1 MGNKKRSK
9 GHNKRKGPQLSESER
24 LWKRLNSLFGNNEQL
39 WQQEWDLQTLA
50 DFIIEKE
57 KLSLQFSREP
67 KAERKFRAELS
78 NTLTEARKDKQYFV
92 VEKSRKLTV
101 RSKIVIEEIKNNVE
115 LWRAF
120 FSKYTGKVSGIA
132 AGPPIL
138 DAGKDEETYRL
149 IEETWLSIL
158 NGTKP
163 PEELS
168 LLENEDLKNWGSFDL
183 VREINKFA
191 SKRTGFRFQEDE
203 PSIALLLLQNRV
215 LSPVELLQTRLQ
227 KRRKD
232 NRNPFPETYDTTLC
246 ELAEQL
252 SEVDGDKEV
261 AKGRT
266 DLRHLPLVTID
277 PHDAKDFDDAVCLID
292 DGEKTVLWVAIA
304 DVANY
309 VQNSTRLD
317 STARARA
324 TSVYLPHAVLPML
337 PPKLADDLC
346 SLRADVDRLAM
357 VISMTVENGEIVE
370 TKAYEAVIRVKQNL
384 AYEDALD
391 NPEFKEM
398 FELASIWQEREIRL
412 NIHNAEMR
420 PRINDGNIISV
431 EVKWPNEATKM
442 IESFMVATNSAVG
455 HLLGSKGAPL
465 PWRCHTPPDGVE
477 VKSLNAKLSALG
489 VDIELPMPSTK
500 THGQSDSEELSN
512 LLGSWAQSTGGGI
525 EIEMPSTFKEEANDT
540 PKYLA
545 NVLDPEA
552 RQGILDALMMAQEK
566 ASKLDPTIR
575 RIVDQGLFQL
585 MQRANYS
592 SENLGHFGLNLDA
605 YVHFTSPIRRYPDLI
620 VHRQLKSFLRGEEWQ
635 HDEQEVEKL
644 SLHCGE
650 QALMAKY
657 LEWELVANVYHMH
670 LLRGGEIG
678 TETNDDSKPIEQKS
692 WSARIVGL
700 RTPWVF
706 LDLQDDGAIQGRMH
720 LRQLGKKRQLS
731 VDEHG
736 LNVIQSESDDYE
748 NQKPVV
754 KLGQHYP
761 CRLRGVDIW
770 SGSLDLAPK

>member
-1 MGNKKRSK
+1 MANRRRSK
-9 GHNKRKGPQLSESER
+9 GHNKNKGPQLSNSER
-24 LWKRLNSLFGNNEQL
+24 LWKRLNSLFGNNEEL
-39 WQQEWDLQTLA
+39 WQREWDLQNLA
-50 DFIIEKE
+50 DFIIENE
-57 KLSLQFSREP
+57 KLSLRFSREP
-67 KAERKFRAELS
+67 KAERQFRAELS
-78 NTLTEARKDKQYFV
+78 NTLTEARKDGQYFV
-92 VEKSRKLTV
+92 VQENRKLVV
-101 RSKIVIEEIKNNVE
+101 RSKSAIGEIKNNVE
-115 LWRAF
+115 NWRAF
-120 FSKYTGKVSGIA
+120 FSKYTGKVSGVS

-138 DAGKDEETYRL
+138 DAGKDEQTYQL
-149 IEETWLSIL
+149 MEETWLAFL
-158 NGTKP
+158 NGEKH
-163 PEELS
+163 PERLS
-168 LLENEDLKNWGSFDL
+168 LLENEILKKWGSFDL
-183 VREINKFA
+183 AREINKFA

-203 PSIALLLLQNRV
+203 PSIALLLLQNKT
-215 LSPVELLQTRLQ
+215 LSPVELLENRLI

-232 NRNPFPETYDTTLC
+232 NRNPFPDTYDPTLC
-246 ELAEQL
+246 RLAEEL
-252 SEVDGDKEV
+252 SEVDGDKEISN
-261 AKGRT
+261 GRT

-277 PHDAKDFDDAVCLID
+277 PHDAKDFDDAVCLVD
-292 DGEKTVLWVAIA
+292 DGERTVLWVAIA
-304 DVANY
+304 DVAHY
-309 VQNSTRLD
+309 VQKSTRLD

-337 PPKLADDLC
+337 PPRLADDLC
-346 SLRADVDRLAM
+346 SLRAEVDRLAM
-357 VISMTVENGEIVE
+357 VISMTIDGTEIVE

-384 AYEDALD
+384 AYDDALD

-398 FELASIWQEREIRL
+398 FELASVWQEKEVRL

-420 PRINDGNIISV
+420 PRIDKDNNITV

-465 PWRCHTPPDGVE
+465 PWRCHTPPDAVE
-477 VKSLNAKLSALG
+477 VKTLNAKLLALG

-500 THGQSDSEELSN
+500 THGQSDSEELTN
-512 LLGSWAQSTGGGI
+512 LLGAWAQSTGGGSDI
-525 EIEMPSTFKEEANDT
+525 EIPLSSNDELDDI
-540 PKYLA
+540 PPYLG
-545 NVLDPEA
+545 NVLDSKA
-552 RQGILDALMMAQEK
+552 RQDILDALMKAQIQ
-566 ASKLDPTIR
+566 ASNLDPTIR

-620 VHRQLKSFLRGEEWQ
+620 VHRQLKSFLKGEEWK
-635 HDEQEVEKL
+635 HDEQEVQNL

-650 QALMAKY
+650 QSLMAKY
-657 LEWELVANVYHMH
+657 LEWELVANVYHIH

-678 TETNDDSKPIEQKS
+678 TQTSQDSTPIEHKS
-692 WSARIVGL
+692 WPARIVGL

-720 LRQLGKKRQLS
+720 LRQLGRKRQLS

-736 LNVIQSESDDYE
+736 LNVVLSESDDSE
-748 NQKPVV
+748 NQKPVI

-761 CRLRGVDIW
+761 CRLRGIDIW